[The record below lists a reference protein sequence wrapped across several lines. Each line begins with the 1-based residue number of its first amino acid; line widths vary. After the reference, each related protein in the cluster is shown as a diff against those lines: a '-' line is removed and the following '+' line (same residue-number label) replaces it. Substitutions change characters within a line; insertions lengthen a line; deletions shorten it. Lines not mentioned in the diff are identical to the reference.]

1 MKMAKMKMMNITVE
15 DFAKRI
21 KADGPRVMVMDMD
34 GKVLLDSDR
43 WENESYNAV
52 RGFQVVTFSI
62 EANLVE
68 LYVA

>member
-1 MKMAKMKMMNITVE
+1 MKMMNVTVE

-34 GKVLLDSDR
+34 GGVLLDSDH
-43 WENESYNAV
+43 WENESYNYV